1 MKRVRILLCL
11 VLSLLLCFNLTGCFG
26 KRYTIDFCGGDGLY
40 EGAKKS
46 YRAGQTVKFTFP
58 YVLTDTD
65 YRFYMDGEPYYDFEY
80 DDMKGFVFKFTM
92 PDHDITLDFTTINSM
107 EALVYPE
114 E

>member
-1 MKRVRILLCL
+1 MKRASRILCMLL
-11 VLSLLLCFNLTGCFG
+11 VVLMVFTMVEPIAVSAAVTT
-26 KRYTIDFCGGDGLY
+26 KPQITAQPASKTAYP
-40 EGAKKS
+40 
-46 YRAGQTVKFTFP
+46 GQTVKFTFP